1 MSGVDP
7 LRECRWFAVV
17 FTSTGPPA
25 GSHGEVIALRPCA
38 ASFNEG
44 ADDVRYV
51 AQIFIFCSFVPK
63 LLVEWRGLTAARFGG
78 RIEGS

>member
-17 FTSTGPPA
+17 FTSTGRPA
-25 GSHGEVIALRPCA
+25 GSHDEVVAVRPCA

-44 ADDVRYV
+44 ANDVRHV
-51 AQIFIFCSFVPK
+51 AQIFMICSFVRK